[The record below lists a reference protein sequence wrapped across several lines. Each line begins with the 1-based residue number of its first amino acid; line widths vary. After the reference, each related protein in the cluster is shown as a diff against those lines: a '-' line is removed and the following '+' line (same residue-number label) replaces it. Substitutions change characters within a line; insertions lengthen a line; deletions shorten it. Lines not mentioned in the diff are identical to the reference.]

1 MGKKIRLTERELIN
15 LVQRIIKEDGYG
27 ISRFENPK
35 MMGSFKDNRPSLIQR
50 GVSKVKD
57 FFTGS
62 YNEEDFEQLKKIKSI
77 IRNPP
82 FDGAVEIL
90 RHNDSSVMF
99 RAAGRIVYVDKD
111 KPSIELN
118 HKELKLGDK
127 EDVEIEIRHIIG
139 LLDL

>member
-1 MGKKIRLTERELIN
+1 MGKKIRLTETELIN
-15 LVQRIIKEDGYG
+15 LVQRIIQEDSYED
-27 ISRFENPK
+27 RKK
-35 MMGSFKDNRPSLIQR
+35 MGTFKDNRPSLIQR
-50 GVSKVKD
+50 GMSKVKD
-57 FFTGS
+57 FFTGG
-62 YNEEDFEQLKKIKSI
+62 YNEEDFENLKRIKGI

-90 RHNDSSVMF
+90 RHNDNSVMF

-127 EDVEIEIRHIIG
+127 EDVEIEIRHIMG
-139 LLDL
+139 LLDI

>member
-90 RHNDSSVMF
+90 RHNDNSVMF